1 MEIKSHKF
9 AILDISQRLESSKFK
24 DFCSRLGLHV
34 DSINN
39 IEEEHTL
46 SEEQYYHALKT
57 WIANKK
63 KATFRELSDYL
74 ISCGEDKLKNLII
87 MRLSSTS

>member
-24 DFCSRLGLHV
+24 DFCTCLGLHV
-34 DSINN
+34 DSINS
-39 IEEEHTL
+39 IEKEHTL
-46 SEEQYYHALKT
+46 SEEQYYHALKMWT
-57 WIANKK
+57 ANKK

-74 ISCGEDKLKNLII
+74 ISCGEDKLKNFII
-87 MRLSSTS
+87 MRLSSTW